1 MANSSTTK
9 ETAPTQ
15 PATAMSVLAPA
26 IGWLIPGAGHLIQK
40 RWIRGLLIMASIVI
54 MFVIGIA
61 MQGRVYRPNGGD
73 ILDILGFVG
82 DVGAGGLYILTR
94 AMDLGQGAVAHAT
107 ADYGTKYI
115 IVAGLLNFIS
125 AADAYHIA
133 IGKKASTCN
142 SPISAR
148 PCCSACS

>member
-9 ETAPTQ
+9 EATAS
-15 PATAMSVLAPA
+15 PAVTAMSVLAPA

-40 RWIRGLLIMASIVI
+40 RWIRGLLLMTSIVI
-54 MFVIGIA
+54 MFLLGLA

-82 DVGAGGLYILTR
+82 DVGAGGLYIVIR
-94 AMDLGQGAVAHAT
+94 ALDLGQGAIAHAT

-115 IVAGLLNFIS
+115 IVAGLLNFI
-125 AADAYHIA
+125 AVADAYHIA
-133 IGKKASTCN
+133 IGKK
-142 SPISAR
+142 P
-148 PCCSACS
+148 